1 MEDMETLYIIGESR
15 TNSDNAIT
23 KMFGSFYMALEME
36 AESGRI
42 VDFSCTHSLELTETF
57 LRRVFVGRSL
67 LREYDQLENEVSRR
81 YHGSSAKAVLA
92 AMKDAEKRYRA
103 AVGKSESTGG

>member
-1 MEDMETLYIIGESR
+1 MENKETLYIIGESR

-23 KMFGSFYMALEME
+23 KIYGSFYMALEIE
-36 AESGRI
+36 PESGKI
-42 VDFSCTHSLELTETF
+42 LDFSCTHSLDLTEQF
-57 LRRVFVGRSL
+57 LRRIFVGRSL
-67 LREYDQLENEVSRR
+67 VEQYAQIEDEVARR

-103 AVGKSESTGG
+103 ASEKNE

>member
-1 MEDMETLYIIGESR
+1 MENKETLYIIGESR

-23 KMFGSFYMALEME
+23 KIYGSFYMALEIE
-36 AESGRI
+36 PESGKI
-42 VDFSCTHSLELTETF
+42 LDFSCTHSLDLTEQF
-57 LRRVFVGRSL
+57 LRRIFVGRSL
-67 LREYDQLENEVSRR
+67 VEQYAQIEDEVARR

-103 AVGKSESTGG
+103 AVEKNE

>member
-1 MEDMETLYIIGESR
+1 MENKETLYIIGESR

-23 KMFGSFYMALEME
+23 KMFGSFYMALEIE
-36 AESGRI
+36 AGSGKI
-42 VDFSCTHSLELTETF
+42 LEFSCTHSLELTERF
-57 LRRVFVGRSL
+57 LRRIFVGRSL
-67 LREYDQLENEVSRR
+67 SKEYAQLEDEVLRR

-103 AVGKSESTGG
+103 AVEKSE

>member
-1 MEDMETLYIIGESR
+1 MENKETLYIIGESR

-23 KMFGSFYMALEME
+23 KIYGSFYMALEIE
-36 AESGRI
+36 PESGKI
-42 VDFSCTHSLELTETF
+42 LDFSCTHSLDLTEKF
-57 LRRVFVGRSL
+57 LRRIFMGRSL
-67 LREYDQLENEVSRR
+67 LEQYTQIEDEVARR

-103 AVGKSESTGG
+103 AAEKSE

>member
-1 MEDMETLYIIGESR
+1 MDNKETLYIIGESR

-23 KMFGSFYMALEME
+23 KIYGSFYMALEIE
-36 AESGRI
+36 ADSGRI
-42 VDFSCTHSLELTETF
+42 LEFGCTHSLDLTELF
-57 LRRVFVGRSL
+57 LRRIFVGKSL
-67 LREYDQLENEVSRR
+67 LEQYTQIEDEVARR

-103 AVGKSESTGG
+103 AVGKSE

>member
-1 MEDMETLYIIGESR
+1 MENKETLYIIGESR

-23 KMFGSFYMALEME
+23 KMYGSFFMALEME
-36 AESGRI
+36 AESGKI
-42 VDFSCTHSLELTETF
+42 VDFSCTHSVDLTEKF
-57 LRRVFVGRSL
+57 LRRLFVGRSL
-67 LREYDQLENEVSRR
+67 LREYDQIEDEVVRR

-103 AVGKSESTGG
+103 AMKGENG